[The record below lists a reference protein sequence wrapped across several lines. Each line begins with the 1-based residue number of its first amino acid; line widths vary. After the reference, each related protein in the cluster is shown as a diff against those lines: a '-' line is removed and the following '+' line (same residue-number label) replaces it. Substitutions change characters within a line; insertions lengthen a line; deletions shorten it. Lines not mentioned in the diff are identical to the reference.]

1 MTALTDRWTL
11 AGLELPNRV
20 ALAPL
25 AGIGNWFVRL
35 QARRYGAGL
44 VYSEMVSS
52 FAVHYRNE
60 RTCRELLRIDE
71 RERAGGPVAIQ
82 LFGAEP
88 DVMRSA
94 AASVAALGVDLIDIN
109 MGCPVPKVCRTGAG
123 AALLDDHDR
132 AVALARAA
140 REGSGLPV
148 TVKLRSGRR
157 FGERDGFRLA
167 HRLVDEAGVAAIGFH
182 PRVAAVAHGGVP
194 DYKLAAELVRTLAA
208 PVVLSGGL
216 QSANAATEAF
226 AATGAA
232 AVMVARGAL
241 GNPWIFEE
249 LLGLRSQPPDRA
261 EVLDELDWVIAQAV
275 DHLGE
280 DRAGRYLR
288 RFYPWYVDRLGLERA
303 DARRLQ
309 RALQQADSFSAVRAL
324 LIGAPAAVPIN
335 ASGEV
340 TPVAA

>member
-1 MTALTDRWTL
+1 
-11 AGLELPNRV
+11 
-20 ALAPL
+20 
-25 AGIGNWFVRL
+25 
-35 QARRYGAGL
+35 
-44 VYSEMVSS
+44 
-52 FAVHYRNE
+52 
-60 RTCRELLRIDE
+60 
-71 RERAGGPVAIQ
+71 
-82 LFGAEP
+82 
-88 DVMRSA
+88 
-94 AASVAALGVDLIDIN
+94 
-109 MGCPVPKVCRTGAG
+109 
-123 AALLDDHDR
+123 
-132 AVALARAA
+132 
-140 REGSGLPV
+140 
-148 TVKLRSGRR
+148 
-157 FGERDGFRLA
+157 
-167 HRLVDEAGVAAIGFH
+167 
-182 PRVAAVAHGGVP
+182 
-194 DYKLAAELVRTLAA
+194 
-208 PVVLSGGL
+208 
-216 QSANAATEAF
+216 
-226 AATGAA
+226 
-232 AVMVARGAL
+232 MVARGAL